1 MKTIV
6 RPSFFAFFL
15 TPASAPASTAESCLR
30 PAPGLVPWAADNSIP
45 AAAESAMHG
54 RRDSESHTL
63 SRSSGQHA
71 PTSTDHSRIPE
82 LAALASGRVRCAAD
96 LPAAGVL
103 CVLLVQPFSAPEVHR
118 LRVASPSDRLIVDE
132 PGHDEPPP
140 QDVRPDAIVRP
151 PQGGAVPTPRSPG
164 EPLLD

>member
-6 RPSFFAFFL
+6 RPSFLAFFL

-54 RRDSESHTL
+54 RRDNGPHTL
-63 SRSSGQHA
+63 SRSSARRA
-71 PTSTDHSRIPE
+71 PTSTGHSRIPE

-96 LPAAGVL
+96 LPAAGAL
-103 CVLLVQPFSAPEVHR
+103 CGLLVRPSSAPQ
-118 LRVASPSDRLIVDE
+118 L
-132 PGHDEPPP
+132 
-140 QDVRPDAIVRP
+140 
-151 PQGGAVPTPRSPG
+151 
-164 EPLLD
+164 